1 VKSLLVA
8 VVPSAAPRSAREGGE
23 DMRSSRVTV
32 SGLVGL
38 LLMPLL
44 LWALPPEVRQITVK
58 AKKYEFQPN
67 RIELKVGEPVEITF
81 ESLDTKHGFSCKD
94 LKLEKVLF
102 TKDSPGKVTFTPDKP
117 GTYKFKC
124 AHFCGLGH
132 PKMKGEIVVTP

>member
-1 VKSLLVA
+1 MRRRTTRLAGLVTLSLVSPLL
-8 VVPSAAPRSAREGGE
+8 AAPSPE
-23 DMRSSRVTV
+23 SRK
-32 SGLVGL
+32 
-38 LLMPLL
+38 
-44 LWALPPEVRQITVK
+44 ITVV

-81 ESLDTKHGFSCKD
+81 ESEDAKHGFSCKD
-94 LKLEKVLF
+94 LNVEKIIF
-102 TKDSPGKVTFTPDKP
+102 TKDSPGKLEFTPDKA